1 MDSWVSWIR
10 VKWSNLGGK
19 LEDTDRVLLVI
30 SALIKELKEDG
41 WFDDAKTIPEILTH
55 IQSEI
60 DKGEK

>member
-1 MDSWVSWIR
+1 MDSWINWIR

-19 LEDTDRVLLVI
+19 LEDTDRVLQVF

-41 WFDDAKTIPEILTH
+41 WFDNPKTIPEILTH